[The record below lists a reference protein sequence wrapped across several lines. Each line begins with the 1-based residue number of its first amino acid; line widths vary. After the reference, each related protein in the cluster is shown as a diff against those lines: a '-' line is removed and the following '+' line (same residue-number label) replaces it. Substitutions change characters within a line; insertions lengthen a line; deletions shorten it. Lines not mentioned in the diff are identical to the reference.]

1 MIRDFVHLIQNK
13 LRHYAVFP
21 SLHSLSRSSAFQTAL
36 FLLGVLAFARA
47 CIFLAPPSVT
57 TLATAS
63 VNGTFMP
70 ICRVETDQKKVA
82 LTFNCTYSAQDMQQ
96 LLEILK
102 EKNVH
107 ATFFVS
113 DAWAKNYPELLCT
126 IHNAG
131 HDIGGLWTTQASL
144 SIREQTL
151 TLENL
156 TQRIDRLTDSETT
169 LFRFEDGNYDN
180 SAIRLIQESGGYPVQ
195 WNINSMDWKDY
206 GAQDILHRIL
216 NSRQLQNG
224 SILLF
229 HAGTVY
235 TAQALPDLIDN
246 LEDQGYQPVPISE
259 LIWKHSYYMDAD
271 GVQIPKTEP

>member
-1 MIRDFVHLIQNK
+1 MIRDFVYLIQNK

-57 TLATAS
+57 ALASAS

-82 LTFNCTYSAQDMQQ
+82 LTFNCTYSAQ
-96 LLEILK
+96 
-102 EKNVH
+102 
-107 ATFFVS
+107 
-113 DAWAKNYPELLCT
+113 NYPELLCT

>member
-57 TLATAS
+57 TLASAS

-229 HAGTVY
+229 HAGNAY

-246 LEDQGYQPVPISE
+246 LEDQGYQPVPVSE

>member
-1 MIRDFVHLIQNK
+1 MPF
-13 LRHYAVFP
+13 FP
-21 SLHSLSRSSAFQTAL
+21 LCTVSPARLHSRQPC
-36 FLLGVLAFARA
+36 FARRPRL
-47 CIFLAPPSVT
+47 CPRVHFSRPSVCNNT
-57 TLATAS
+57 GVRLCKRHVYAHL
-63 VNGTFMP
+63 P
-70 ICRVETDQKKVA
+70 CRNRPEKVA

>member
-1 MIRDFVHLIQNK
+1 MVDEKRLGFSQGVDLSFLSKKSQQIVADAIERSKCTVSMGQSAKLKEYEKKNELTSTVVRLI
-13 LRHYAVFP
+13 
-21 SLHSLSRSSAFQTAL
+21 
-36 FLLGVLAFARA
+36 
-47 CIFLAPPSVT
+47 
-57 TLATAS
+57 
-63 VNGTFMP
+63 
-70 ICRVETDQKKVA
+70 
-82 LTFNCTYSAQDMQQ
+82 
-96 LLEILK
+96 LE

-107 ATFFVS
+107 ATLFVS
-113 DAWAKNYPELLCT
+113 DTWAKNYPELLCT

>member
-13 LRHYAVFP
+13 MRHYAVFP
-21 SLHSLSRSSAFQTAL
+21 SLQSLLHSSAFQTAL
-36 FLLGVLAFARA
+36 FLLGILAFARA
-47 CIFLAPPSVT
+47 CLFLAPPSVS
-57 TLATAS
+57 AMASAS
-63 VNGTFMP
+63 VNGTLMP

-96 LLEILK
+96 LLDTLK

-107 ATFFVS
+107 ASFFVT
-113 DAWAKNYPELLCT
+113 DTWAKTYPELLCT
-126 IHNAG
+126 ISSSG
-131 HDIGGLWTTQASL
+131 HDIGGLLSSQTSL
-144 SIREQTL
+144 SSREQTL

-156 TQRIDRLTDSETT
+156 TQRISRLTDSETT
-169 LFRFEDGNYDN
+169 LYRFEDGNYDN
-180 SAIRLIQESGGYPVQ
+180 AAIQLVQESGGYPVQ

-206 GAQDILHRIL
+206 GTQDILERIL

-229 HAGTVY
+229 HAGTAY
-235 TAQALPDLIDN
+235 TAQALPDLIDS

-259 LIWKHSYYMDAD
+259 LIWTHSYSMDEN
-271 GVQIPKTEP
+271 GVQIPKTE